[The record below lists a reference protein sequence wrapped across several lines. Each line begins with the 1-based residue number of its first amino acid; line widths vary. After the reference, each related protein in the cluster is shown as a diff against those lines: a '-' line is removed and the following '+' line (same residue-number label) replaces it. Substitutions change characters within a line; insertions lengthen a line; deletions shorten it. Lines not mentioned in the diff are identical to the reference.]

1 MGNNE
6 IKFRVGIETKNFERT
21 IKFIKEEIAAAQEYL
36 GYLAPK
42 INQEAYAS
50 YAKLLKMMNGAIKRE
65 IDIPDA
71 GLEKIMKDIISTE
84 NSIAEL
90 ISLQTTLKK
99 TKGVSTETFEN
110 IQVVAE
116 SLENHLNVLLSKLYN
131 RLPKAVEDIET
142 MEELEI
148 RKKYIEYEIK
158 ISSGDARKKLILELQ
173 KLNEIESQWKKEK
186 EDFERPQRVEYIEQ
200 IQEQLKNSKGKEL
213 KIRLNLIGQNNIK
226 KYIRE
231 LQKMLVST
239 DTLLS
244 DDERKRIEEQIKS
257 WERYSAVLRAN
268 RSVVGDVS
276 AGFGYVGQTMQSLSG
291 VVEGSAAGWL
301 QYGANVA
308 NAIAQAIPQIAA
320 LVSANTAQATTGAVA
335 QSQTVPFPLNIIALT
350 ASLAAVGAALASVPK
365 FANGGIAY
373 GPTLGLF
380 GEYAGAK
387 SNPEVVAPLDR
398 LRSLMGLNQPT
409 SGGGGEVKFRI
420 EGRTLVGLMEKMER
434 YDKRT

>member
-6 IKFRVGIETKNFERT
+6 IKFRVGIDTKNFERT
-21 IKFIKEEIAAAQEYL
+21 IAIIKAEIAAAQEYL
-36 GYLAPK
+36 GNLTPK
-42 INQEAYAS
+42 LTKTSLKA
-50 YAKLLKMMNGAIKRE
+50 LKMGHAAVKRD

-71 GLEKIMKDIISTE
+71 GLEKILNDIISTE
-84 NSIAEL
+84 NSMAEL
-90 ISLQTTLKK
+90 ITLKSTLK
-99 TKGVSTETFEN
+99 ETKGVSTEAIEN
-110 IQVVAE
+110 IQVVAKA
-116 SLENHLNVLLSKLYN
+116 LEAQLNDLLSKLYN
-131 RLPKAVEDIET
+131 RLPKPVEDIET
-142 MEELEI
+142 MEDLEI

-158 ISSGDARKKLILELQ
+158 ISSGDARKKLFKELQ
-173 KLNEIESQWKKEK
+173 KLNELEKQWKKEK
-186 EDFERPQRVEYIEQ
+186 EDYERPQRIENIEHLQ
-200 IQEQLKNSKGKEL
+200 DQLKNSKGKDL

-231 LQKMLVST
+231 LQKMLV
-239 DTLLS
+239 DTENPLN
-244 DDERKRIEEQIKS
+244 DDERKRIEEQIKT
-257 WERYSAVLRAN
+257 WKRYGAILRAN

-276 AGFGYVGQTMQSLSG
+276 AGFGYVGKTLQSLGS

-308 NAIAQAIPQIAA
+308 NAIAQALPQIAA

-398 LRSLMGLNQPT
+398 LRSLMGLNGPT